1 MKAARRGAEQRAV
14 LLDLAEAVGVGAAF
28 MDRAGAPVAWNAS
41 FGVLCGDEESRTRLA
56 EHVRERFAAGGAAGG
71 SAGTVPLRCERIAA
85 ARVLPGEDVALVQ
98 VRADA
103 TVPEPEPCLDALGL
117 TPAQK
122 RVAHGLA
129 AGLAN
134 RAIARRLGVSEHTA
148 RRHTE
153 QIFTKLGVRSRAAA
167 ALRLMGSG

>member
-1 MKAARRGAEQRAV
+1 
-14 LLDLAEAVGVGAAF
+14 
-28 MDRAGAPVAWNAS
+28 
-41 FGVLCGDEESRTRLA
+41 
-56 EHVRERFAAGGAAGG
+56 VRERFAAGDASAG
-71 SAGTVPLRCERIAA
+71 SAETVPLRRERVAA

-98 VRADA
+98 VRAEVSMA
-103 TVPEPEPCLDALGL
+103 GPEPRLDALGL
-117 TPAQK
+117 TPAQQ

-134 RAIARRLGVSEHTA
+134 RAIALRLGLSEHTA